1 MHTFQ
6 THTRTWRKKLFQFP
20 WLWDSIIKKEELL
33 FKVHTFSIYF
43 RLFTVFLNM
52 NIFLF
57 HQFPGSKL
65 IDVLKK
71 DFTTIIINPAK
82 YDANRLKDMADKAK
96 KQYLGDKPVSVEAVE
111 KIADVSSI
119 YWSIIPCI
127 ASDIL
132 HPTCPTF

>member
-1 MHTFQ
+1 
-6 THTRTWRKKLFQFP
+6 
-20 WLWDSIIKKEELL
+20 
-33 FKVHTFSIYF
+33 
-43 RLFTVFLNM
+43 M

-119 YWSIIPCI
+119 Y
-127 ASDIL
+127 
-132 HPTCPTF
+132 